1 MDELKKM
8 NDYMRQIGLKRNEQM
23 RQFQEMEEDDELKN
37 IDFVEDHAFDNLEY
51 EKTILVTNK
60 ELTTQLFF
68 YIDPESRYIFYDV
81 ANSEYNGIPDSYKCA
96 QYNFDDDEEVC
107 LVHIGKWE
115 GNKIPISDEYDINSK
130 VGNAL
135 FNLYADYDR
144 YIIKMNE
151 LKKKTIF
158 SLSDVIDDLPDL
170 TDREIMGLDRIYGEG
185 LSDKLREYYDPEYI
199 FQDEN
204 GNIVHVGDVAE
215 ELRGIRDAI
224 LQTKQCYKYSGSP
237 MITLAEQSGTAPVEI
252 PKSSV
257 EPPPKISIAP
267 PPPPVVV
274 IPPPPGPPPPGPPP
288 PPPPANINI
297 SINQEPPK
305 KEESEI
311 QKIRRL
317 YGNSDL
323 TQITGKEIEDI
334 QRVDSQLFRKL
345 QTDTYKKYKDNQQAR
360 NDLNATS
367 NRGWTLSNRPEISE
381 AVKKQESLSKGEKPA
396 GQQPSVD
403 LIKEAIRKRE
413 ERIAAAA
420 AAAAAAQGSGLYR
433 RHYHRRM

>member
-1 MDELKKM
+1 
-8 NDYMRQIGLKRNEQM
+8 MRQIGLKRNEQM
-23 RQFQEMEEDDELKN
+23 RQIQEMEEDNELKN

-68 YIDPESRYIFYDV
+68 YIDPKTRYIYYDV
-81 ANSEYNGIPDSYKCA
+81 AKSEYNGIPDSYKCA

-115 GNKIPISDEYDINSK
+115 GNEIPISGEYDINSE

-144 YIIKMNE
+144 YIIKMNK
-151 LKKKTIF
+151 LKKKTNF
-158 SLSDVIDDLPDL
+158 DLTNLDNIDDLP
-170 TDREIMGLDRIYGEG
+170 EITYEQLKELEKMHGEG
-185 LSDKLREYYDPEYI
+185 LSDELIDFYDE
-199 FQDEN
+199 D
-204 GNIVHVGDVAE
+204 GNVVSVRVGDIVE
-215 ELRGIRDAI
+215 GLHGIRDAI
-224 LQTKQCYKYSGSP
+224 LQTGKCYKYNGSP

-257 EPPPKISIAP
+257 EPIMAPSSQP
-267 PPPPVVV
+267 PPPPPPIVV
-274 IPPPPGPPPPGPPP
+274 IPPPPGPPPPAPPTGPPP

-334 QRVDSQLFRKL
+334 QRADSQLFKKL
-345 QTDTYKKYKDNQQAR
+345 QIDTYKKYKDNQQAR

-367 NRGWTLSNRPEISE
+367 NRGWTLSNRPEIID
-381 AVKKQESLSKGEKPA
+381 AVKQIEESNKQSKFTAPPDRGDIA
-396 GQQPSVD
+396 NAVA
-403 LIKEAIRKRE
+403 EAARQRAA
-413 ERIAAAA
+413 RI
-420 AAAAAAQGSGLYR
+420 AAAQGSGLYR
-433 RHYHRRM
+433 RHYRRRL